1 VASPVNAGLIGL
13 PHMLAPQ
20 LQKTPFAA
28 PALPPF
34 AHCRSCPQYPADDV
48 PSHNHFR
55 PHRSTLNAARLVE
68 LREVNRDVNRS
79 ICSDANEEDIA
90 SERCVLSPKMGD
102 CNDYAVTKRRSSFG
116 PRHPTVRCESRRLQ
130 CLPFGRPSARLRR
143 KKVQA

>member
-1 VASPVNAGLIGL
+1 
-13 PHMLAPQ
+13 MLAPQ

-34 AHCRSCPQYPADDV
+34 AHCRSCP
-48 PSHNHFR
+48 HNHFR

-90 SERCVLSPKMGD
+90 S
-102 CNDYAVTKRRSSFG
+102 AV
-116 PRHPTVRCESRRLQ
+116 C
-130 CLPFGRPSARLRR
+130 CLRR
-143 KKVQA
+143 GATATTML